1 MQPGAEA
8 EYNTPV
14 GLSTAQK
21 EETMRPDINRSKLAV
36 LAAALALV
44 VSGSA
49 FGEDATAVL
58 DSAAKAMGAATL
70 KTIRYSGSGSAASF
84 GQAYK
89 PGMAWPKMNYPSYAR
104 LIDYDG
110 AAFREEFVRSRAEPT
125 GGGAA
130 PLTGEQKVTQA
141 LSGTYAW
148 NQTGPAPAP
157 ALAAVAGR
165 TQDLWTTPHGVI
177 KAAMKNKADL
187 KWHTQGGKKLPI
199 VSFSVPG
206 AFSATAYLSADLLV
220 ERVESRASNPVLGDI
235 TTAATYSDYRDFG
248 GVKFP
253 TRIVQRQ
260 GGYMVLDLAVKEVQ
274 PNGPSDIQVPD
285 NVRAVSTERVT
296 AEQAAEGVWFVS
308 GGSHNSVAI
317 EMKDHVVLV
326 ESPLYDERALPVF
339 EAVKKL
345 VPGKP
350 IRYVVNSHTHFDH
363 AGGLRAAAA
372 EGATIITQSQNKP
385 YFEKAFII
393 PNRIAPDALAK
404 SGKQPKIEGVGEKR
418 VLTDGAR
425 TIEIHRLKNSVHT
438 DTFLIVYLPRE
449 KLLIEA
455 DAYTPLPPDAQA
467 PTPPNGNNVNLVENI
482 EQLKLAVER
491 ILPLHGRMV
500 PTAELY
506 RTAGKGP

>member
-1 MQPGAEA
+1 MK
-8 EYNTPV
+8 T
-14 GLSTAQK
+14 
-21 EETMRPDINRSKLAV
+21 DITRRKLTIFT
-36 LAAALALV
+36 AALALV
-44 VSGSA
+44 VSESA

-58 DSAAKAMGAATL
+58 DSAAKAMGAANL
-70 KTIRYSGSGSAASF
+70 KTIRYSGSGTAASF

-89 PGMAWPKMNYPSYAR
+89 PGMAWPKMDYPTYAR
-104 LIDYDG
+104 LIDYDS
-110 AAFREEFVRSRAEPT
+110 AAFREEFVRRRAEPT
-125 GGGAA
+125 GGGAV

-148 NQTGPAPAP
+148 NQTGPAPVP

-177 KAAMKNKADL
+177 KAAMKYKADL
-187 KWHTQGGKKLPI
+187 KWRTQGGKKLAT

-206 AFSATAYLSADLLV
+206 AFTVTAYLNANSLV

-235 TTAATYSDYRDFG
+235 TTVTTYSDYRDFG

-253 TRIVQRQ
+253 THIVQRQ
-260 GGYMVLDLAVKEVQ
+260 GGYMVLDLAVKEIQ
-274 PNGPSDIQVPD
+274 PNAPSDIQVPD
-285 NVRAVSTERVT
+285 NARVT
-296 AEQAAEGVWFVS
+296 AERVATEQAAEGVWFVS

-317 EMKDHVVLV
+317 EMKDYVVLV
-326 ESPLYDERALPVF
+326 ESPLYDQRALPVF

-363 AGGLRAAAA
+363 AGGLRAAVA
-372 EGATIITQSQNKP
+372 EGATIITQSQNKS

-393 PNRIAPDALAK
+393 PNRISPDALAK
-404 SGKQPKIEGVGEKR
+404 SGKKPKIEGVGEKR
-418 VLTDGAR
+418 VLTDGTR
-425 TIEIHRLKNSVHT
+425 TIEIHRLKNSAHT

-455 DAYTPLPPDAQA
+455 DAYTPLPPNAPA

-506 RTAGKGP
+506 RTAGKGS